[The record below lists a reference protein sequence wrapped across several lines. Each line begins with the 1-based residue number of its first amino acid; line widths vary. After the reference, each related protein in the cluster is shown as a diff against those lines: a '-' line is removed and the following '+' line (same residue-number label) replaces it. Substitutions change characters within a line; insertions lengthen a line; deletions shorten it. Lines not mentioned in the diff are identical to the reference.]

1 MSFICHHSSAI
12 PSSKTLLA
20 AAMGLLSLSA
30 CASSEKIPQEA
41 KLLNFKHSDIQHS
54 YFDGKSNDLLS
65 AGLGFQGLQN
75 PKQPGL
81 ENPDNISEED
91 LRRAAIYNNYRAIVS
106 TNSDAGFGRL
116 YGPSAQQKP
125 IAGHEYSSS
134 IHYSDGELAANIVVQ
149 IPDSFNPQKPCII
162 AAPSSGSRGV
172 WGAIGTAGDWGLR
185 HSCAVAYT
193 DKGTGT
199 GFQFLDNGDNYKSN
213 GLLSGGQATVFDPKD
228 LRIASKHAHSGKHV
242 EKDWGRFTLQAVQMA
257 FYLLNQHHRDDS
269 KRYFTKPN
277 TNVIAASIS
286 NGGNSVIQAAELDKS
301 DWIDA
306 VVASEPTLN
315 VPSDFK
321 FEVQHEQDSYRG
333 TAKDILYVGIQH
345 ALYQPCALLAT
356 KSNESSLFHS
366 ASQLAHAALNKRCE
380 NLKSAGLI
388 KDNEN
393 LANAA
398 REQLEKTGMLSPS
411 YSLQAFAVVNQLWPS
426 IAINYANAYGARD
439 VKDDLCGFSFV
450 YQQAGKAMAM
460 PKAARQALY
469 GLSSGIPNT
478 GGVSLAYKGLPLN
491 IFDPNDSSFEG
502 FQCLAKFYQDKQLQ
516 NNLKSLALSGDIDK
530 KPAIIIHG
538 SHDSLVGPNHN
549 ARAYMVLRA
558 KRFPDRDNVRYI
570 EIDNGQHFDALLSFP
585 EFRQDLVPMH
595 VYFERALDAMWQH
608 LQHGNALPAHQRVH
622 SKGQLKLE
630 AKGVPNF
637 SQTSNIDISADRIKL

>member
-1 MSFICHHSSAI
+1 MSFIRHHSSTTQAC
-12 PSSKTLLA
+12 KTLLA
-20 AAMGLLSLSA
+20 STVSCLSLSA
-30 CASSEKIPQEA
+30 CASSAAVPTEA
-41 KLLNFKHSDIQHS
+41 KLLSFKHSDIQHS
-54 YFDGKSNDLLS
+54 YFDGKGNDLLS
-65 AGLGFQGLQN
+65 AGLGFKGLQS
-75 PKQPGL
+75 PKQPSL
-81 ENPDNISEED
+81 ENPENISEED

-106 TNSDAGFGRL
+106 TNTDAGFGRL
-116 YGPSAQQKP
+116 YGPSARQNH
-125 IAGHEYSSS
+125 ISGHEYSSS
-134 IHYSDGELAANIVVQ
+134 IHYSNGELAANIVVQ
-149 IPDSFNPQKPCII
+149 IPDSFDSNKPCII

-185 HSCAVAYT
+185 HACAVAYT

-199 GFQFLDNGDNYKSN
+199 GFQFLDDGGNYKSN
-213 GLLSGGQATVFDPKD
+213 GLLSNDKTTTFDPKD
-228 LRIASKHAHSGKHV
+228 LRIASKHAHSGRHV

-257 FYLLNQHHRDDS
+257 FYLLNQHHRDAS
-269 KRYFTKPN
+269 KRYFTKAN

-315 VPSDFK
+315 VPAN
-321 FEVQHEQDSYRG
+321 FEYQVQHEQDSYRG
-333 TAKDILYVGIQH
+333 TARDILYVGIQH

-356 KSNESSLFHS
+356 QSNKNSLFHG
-366 ASQLAHAALNKRCE
+366 ASQMAQAALNKRCE
-380 NLKSAGLI
+380 NLKNAGLI

-393 LANAA
+393 LAEAA
-398 REQLEKTGMLSPS
+398 RKHLEKTGMRSPS

-426 IAINYANAYGARD
+426 IAINYANAYGARG

-469 GLSSGIPNT
+469 GLSSGIPYT
-478 GGVSLAYKGLPLN
+478 GGVSLAYKGQPLN
-491 IFDPNDSSFEG
+491 IFDPTDHSFEG
-502 FQCLAKFYQDKQLQ
+502 FQCLAQFYQNKQLQ
-516 NNLKSLALSGDIDK
+516 DNLRSLALSGDLDN
-530 KPAIIIHG
+530 KPTIIIQG

-558 KRFPDRDNVRYI
+558 KRFPKRDNARYI
-570 EIDNGQHFDALLSFP
+570 EIDNGQHFDALLSWP

-595 VYFERALDAMWQH
+595 IYFERALDAMWQH
-608 LQHGNALPAHQRVH
+608 LQHNKPLPANQRVH

-630 AKGVPNF
+630 AEAVPKLRN
-637 SQTSNIDISADRIKL
+637 TSNIEIKSDRIIL